1 MAPKEGA
8 FRVDQLIADRY
19 QVQEFLGGGEISE
32 VYKVKDI
39 IGNRIRA
46 LKISRD
52 SATKEIGLK
61 LNQEFFLLSRFNHPN
76 IIAPVDSGLAQDKKT
91 FFTMEYFSGIPIN
104 KFFKGYSDDLLLVLI
119 QILHALDVIHNQGL
133 IHCDLKP
140 QNILVSRIAD
150 LTRNHQENESE
161 SSRGPDKGIASE
173 ISKGIDKEFSVKLLD
188 FGFADSLTTTT
199 QAPRGTL
206 GYIAPEIFKGTGAD
220 GRADLYSLG
229 MVVYEVLTG
238 SGPSTLSANAQAGE
252 TDLRSWLKTQYYS
265 NFSPPRDIDRCIP
278 EGFSNLVMRLIQRD
292 AFRRPVSA
300 MEVIESIGSLVELPA
315 SVLVGVTKSDGGSLF
330 LSASSFVGRE
340 SQLNILKSKLE
351 KTRNSNGQLVFLT
364 GERGVGKSRLLQEFK
379 FIAKLDGTTILQ
391 FTQASL
397 GARPPSLIED
407 LLANLSI
414 YLPQLEAVRGLPQ
427 AAAGSEGE
435 DSKFRTF
442 EMVVNRLKSLARSSQ
457 IPNSLLLLIDNF
469 ELFDLTSIE
478 FLRYLGFSVENE
490 RIFIITSSLNE
501 RRVLDLSKEF
511 VQKDFFTHISLE
523 ALAENETEQLVEA
536 VFGQSLVVPKE
547 AELGR
552 WLFSNTGGNPLFIIE
567 TLYSL
572 IENKVIRLEHGHLK
586 LDGEKLKDYR
596 SPDTVTEIIKRR
608 LQNLAKEDVEIL
620 RIGATA
626 GGPFSLEFLRAVLG
640 YDERLLFS
648 IVAHLRALGLM
659 RTVSTSSETN
669 LEYGL
674 PVQTGNTN
682 YVLSSKTL
690 EAIVTEGIN
699 VTERRE
705 NHRKVALAL
714 ELLYPNN
721 QDQFL
726 FDLAHHYAQAGMKDR
741 AFTYCRQAG
750 AKAKRLNLTEQA
762 LSFYE
767 NALSL
772 SSNLVNARE
781 RIELIEI
788 VGELREITGR
798 FNDAI
803 DIYTQGMGI
812 LFSDKELT
820 KNDGHLPRLLRRLG
834 LVCQKQGKI
843 EEAINYFEQSLSCL
857 KQSTGKESNLVISL
871 WNDIGWALTTINKFK
886 EAEPFLH
893 QALQAI
899 DKLKMDKLSET
910 RTENVSLDKELLS
923 ARTFYSLGVL
933 AWYKGDTKLASE
945 IATRSLELYQKI
957 NEEKYFSKVSQFLA
971 TIYWQ
976 KGELIKAKDYYT
988 KVLPIQREKGDI
1000 YFRIRTLQGLGLVS
1014 FDIGE
1019 WHKSLEYME
1028 EAKGLCEKIGDQ
1040 EGLGDILCNL
1050 GIMLEEIG
1058 DWSKAIEYYKKDIE
1072 IRQNLKNDKGLGI
1085 ALNNMA
1091 ALLVK
1096 KGDFI
1101 DAETFLREGLTI
1113 GERLKDV
1120 EILSEAYLGKAKLD
1134 IMREKFEDAVK
1145 NLTASLRLKR
1155 KSGEKSKMLD
1165 GLIIAAEVRAGIYDW
1180 NKTLL
1185 NCELAQKLLVNWIH
1199 PALPVVVAEMK
1210 GGVNPKLTA
1219 MILRWQGLAK
1229 SSLGFSD
1236 QGKDELNKSIEILR
1250 SLGAKYEMAVSLI
1263 AKCRALYLITTPAED
1278 GIRNNIAPVVYKPLS
1293 EREFTQVSDD
1303 LREASDVFTSLGAKA
1318 NEERVRDMLNHLT
1331 QLETTRQLKGR
1342 ERGEYLKV
1350 FYELSELINLNL
1362 EKEDFADRLLDLI
1375 IDVTQAERGLLFL
1388 MQGERLFP
1396 AAARN
1401 VDHTTL
1407 EDAQSISKTVIR
1419 QVRKRA
1425 EPIICADAL
1434 SDSRFVSSNSVMLNK
1449 IRSLVCVPLRVE
1461 DKVIGTIYLDSR
1473 INSNVF
1479 VDDDKNLLISVANLL
1494 AATIDRSFAFKKM
1507 QEDFSALREDILTD
1521 AVTGYFLGRS
1531 KAIKDVY
1538 QIIEQIAP
1546 TDCTVLLLGETGSGK
1561 GVLARLVHA
1570 NGNRRANKFVSINC
1584 GTLPETLF
1592 ESELFGHAKGA
1603 FTGAIRD
1610 KEGLFEIAENGTI
1623 FMDEIANTTLNVQ
1636 AKLLEVLEDKIIR
1649 RVGET
1654 EPRRVDVRLICATNK
1669 NLEIEVKEN
1678 RFREDLIYRLNVVTI
1693 QVPPLRDRKSDIML
1707 LAGYFL
1713 KRYSKQLNKPILGF
1727 EDNVPPILVD
1737 YTWPGNV
1744 RELQNVIE
1752 RAVIMSQKRKIS
1764 LENLGPKFESIA
1776 KTIKVEK
1783 GQKKSLEKEEV
1794 IEAMKASQGNVS
1806 RAAQILS
1813 THRRQLQRLL
1823 RRYGIDKGDFQAK
1836 V

>member
-8 FRVDQLIADRY
+8 LKTGQLVADRY
-19 QVQEFLGGGEISE
+19 QVQEFLGGGETTE

-39 IGNRIRA
+39 IGNRTLA
-46 LKISRD
+46 LKISLED
-52 SATKEIGLK
+52 ATKETGSQ

-76 IIAPVDSGLAQDKKT
+76 IILPMDFGLAQDKKPY
-91 FFTMEYFSGIPIN
+91 FTMEYFSGVPIN
-104 KFFKGYSDDLLLVLI
+104 KFFQGYSEELLLVLI
-119 QILHALDVIHNQGL
+119 KILHALEVIHNQGL
-133 IHCDLKP
+133 IHCDIKP

-150 LTRNHQENESE
+150 QVKNYQENDSI
-161 SSRGPDKGIASE
+161 SSPLLPKQSSLKNSNEQDNK
-173 ISKGIDKEFSVKLLD
+173 FNVKLLD
-188 FGFADSLTTTT
+188 FGFADSFATTT
-199 QAPRGTL
+199 QTPRGTL

-229 MVVYEVLTG
+229 MVIYEILTG
-238 SGPSTLSANAQAGE
+238 MGPSTE
-252 TDLRSWLKTQYYS
+252 KDLRNWLKTQYYA
-265 NFSPPRDIDRCIP
+265 NFSPPRDINHNIP
-278 EGFSNLVMRLIQRD
+278 DVFSNLVMRLIQRD
-292 AFRRPVSA
+292 AFRRPISA
-300 MEVIESIGSLVELPA
+300 IEVIESIGSFVKLPT
-315 SVLVGVTKSDGGSLF
+315 SVLVGMSKDEGEALF

-340 SQLNILKSKLE
+340 NQLTLLKSKLE
-351 KTRNSNGQLVFLT
+351 KTQDSNGQLVFLT

-379 FIAKLDGTTILQ
+379 FIANLEGATILQ
-391 FTQASL
+391 FAQVSL

-414 YLPQLEAVRGLPQ
+414 YSREKPDAFVGTTSGNDET
-427 AAAGSEGE
+427 E

-442 EMVVNRLKSLARSSQ
+442 EMVVNRLKSLASSSQ
-457 IPNSLLLLIDNF
+457 IPACLILLIDNF

-478 FLRYLGFSVENE
+478 FLRYLGFSIENT
-490 RIFIITSSLNE
+490 RILIILSSLNE
-501 RRVLDLSKEF
+501 RRLLDLSKEF
-511 VQKDFFTHISLE
+511 AQKDFFTHITLE
-523 ALAENETEQLVEA
+523 ALAESETEQLVEA

-547 AELGR
+547 VELGP
-552 WLFSNTGGNPLFIIE
+552 WLFSHTGGNPLFIIE

-572 IENKVIRLEHGHLK
+572 VENKVIRLERGRLK
-586 LDGEKLKDYR
+586 FDKDKLKDYR

-608 LQNLAKEDVEIL
+608 LHNLAKEDLEIL

-626 GGPFSLEFLRAVLG
+626 GGPFNIDFLRAVLS

-648 IVAHLRALGLM
+648 IIARLRALGLL
-659 RTVSTSSETN
+659 RTTSISSEMI
-669 LEYGL
+669 LVYGK
-674 PVQTGNTN
+674 TH

-705 NHRKVALAL
+705 NHRKVALAI

-721 QDQFL
+721 LDQFL
-726 FDLAHHYAQAGMKDR
+726 FDLAHHYAQAGMRDR
-741 AFTYCRQAG
+741 ALSYCRQAG

-762 LSFYE
+762 LGFYE

-772 SSNLVNARE
+772 STNLVNTRE
-781 RIELIEI
+781 KIELIEL

-812 LFSDKELT
+812 LFSDKDLMRS
-820 KNDGHLPRLLRRLG
+820 DGHLPKLLRRLG
-834 LVCQKQGKI
+834 LVSQKQGKFD
-843 EEAINYFEQSLSCL
+843 EAINYFEQSLSCL
-857 KQSTGKESNLVISL
+857 KEPAGIVSGLAISL
-871 WNDIGWALTTINKFK
+871 WNDIGWALTTTNKFK
-886 EAEPFLH
+886 EAESFLH
-893 QALQAI
+893 RALQGI
-899 DKLKMDKLSET
+899 DKLKSDKLSAFGT
-910 RTENVSLDKELLS
+910 DSAPLNKELLM
-923 ARTFYSLGVL
+923 ARTLYSLGVL
-933 AWYKGDTKLASE
+933 AWYQGDVNSASE
-945 IATRSLELYQKI
+945 MAIRSFELYQKL
-957 NEEKYFSKVSQFLA
+957 NEEIYLSKVSQFLA

-976 KGELIKAKDYYT
+976 KGELIKAKDFYC
-988 KVLPIQREKGDI
+988 KVLPLQRELGDVF
-1000 YFRIRTLQGLGLVS
+1000 FRIRTLQGLGLVS
-1014 FDIGE
+1014 YDMGD
-1019 WHKSLEYME
+1019 WHNSLDYLD
-1028 EAKGLCEKIGDQ
+1028 EAKGLCERIGDQ

-1050 GIMLEEIG
+1050 GLVLEEFG
-1058 DWSKAIEYYKKDIE
+1058 DWSKAIAYYKLDIE
-1072 IRQNLKNDKGLGI
+1072 IKSLTKNEKGLGI
-1085 ALNNMA
+1085 AINNMA
-1091 ALLVK
+1091 ALLIK
-1096 KGDFI
+1096 KGDFL

-1113 GERLKDV
+1113 GERIKDLG
-1120 EILSEAYLGKAKLD
+1120 ILSEVYLGRAKLD
-1134 IMREKFEDAVK
+1134 LMRRKFADATK
-1145 NLTASLRLKR
+1145 NLATSIRLKR
-1155 KSGEKSKMLD
+1155 KLGNKSNLTD
-1165 GLIIAAEVRAGIYDW
+1165 NLVIGAELRAGIFDW

-1185 NCELAQKLLVNWIH
+1185 NCELVQKRIVNSII
-1199 PALPVVVAEMK
+1199 
-1210 GGVNPKLTA
+1210 PKLTA
-1219 MILRWQGLAK
+1219 IILRWQGLAK
-1229 SSLGFSD
+1229 SSLGFTD
-1236 QGKDELNKSIEILR
+1236 QGKDDLNKSIEILR
-1250 SLGAKYEMAVSLI
+1250 SLGAKFELAVSLVS
-1263 AKCRALYLITTPAED
+1263 KCQALYQITSVIDDEIGDNA
-1278 GIRNNIAPVVYKPLS
+1278 APITYKPLS

-1303 LREASDVFTSLGAKA
+1303 LREASDVFSSLGAKA
-1318 NEERVRDMLNHLT
+1318 KEERVKDMINNLS
-1331 QLETTRQLKGR
+1331 QLESTRQLKGR

-1388 MQGERLFP
+1388 MQGDKLFP

-1407 EDAQSISKTVIR
+1407 EDAQTISKTVIR
-1419 QVRKRA
+1419 QVKKRT

-1434 SDSRFVSSNSVMLNK
+1434 TDSRFVGSNSVMLNK

-1461 DKVIGTIYLDSR
+1461 NKTVGTIYLDSR
-1473 INSNVF
+1473 INPNVF

-1713 KRYSKQLNKPILGF
+1713 KRYAKQLNKPILGF

-1764 LENLGPKFESIA
+1764 LENLGAKFEAFA
-1776 KTIKVEK
+1776 KTIKIEK
-1783 GQKKSLEKEEV
+1783 GPKKSLEKEEV
-1794 IEAMKASQGNVS
+1794 IGAMKTSQGNVS

-1823 RRYGIDKGDFQAK
+1823 RRYGIDKGDFQPK
-1836 V
+1836 I

>member
-8 FRVDQLIADRY
+8 LKIGQLVADRY
-19 QVQEFLGGGEISE
+19 QVQEFLGGGDTTE

-39 IGNRIRA
+39 VGNRTLA
-46 LKISRD
+46 LKIPCEG
-52 SATKEIGLK
+52 ATKEIGSQ

-76 IIAPVDSGLAQDKKT
+76 IILPVDFGLAQDKNP
-91 FFTMEYFSGIPIN
+91 FFTMEYFPGVPIN
-104 KFFKGYSDDLLLVLI
+104 KFFKGYSEELLLVLI
-119 QILHALDVIHNQGL
+119 KILHALEAIHYQGL
-133 IHCDLKP
+133 IHCDVKP
-140 QNILVSRIAD
+140 QNILVNQI
-150 LTRNHQENESE
+150 NE
-161 SSRGPDKGIASE
+161 K
-173 ISKGIDKEFSVKLLD
+173 DKEFNVKLLD
-188 FGFADSLTTTT
+188 FGFADSLATTT
-199 QAPRGTL
+199 QTPRGTL

-238 SGPSTLSANAQAGE
+238 IGPGTE
-252 TDLRSWLKTQYYS
+252 KDLRSWLKTQYYS
-265 NFSPPRDIDRCIP
+265 NFSPPRDIDHSIP

-292 AFRRPVSA
+292 AFRRPLSA
-300 MEVIESIGSLVELPA
+300 IEVIESIGRLVELPT
-315 SVLVGVTKSDGGSLF
+315 SVLVGGSKKDGESLF

-340 SQLNILKSKLE
+340 NQLTILKSKFE
-351 KTRNSNGQLVFLT
+351 KARDSKGQLVFLT

-379 FIAKLDGTTILQ
+379 FIANLEGATILQ

-414 YLPQLEAVRGLPQ
+414 YSTEKPEALLSTISGN
-427 AAAGSEGE
+427 SETE
-435 DSKFRTF
+435 DNKFRTF
-442 EMVVNRLKSLARSSQ
+442 ETVVSRLKSLAKSPQ
-457 IPNSLLLLIDNF
+457 IATCLLLLIDNF

-478 FLRYLGFSVENE
+478 FLRYLGFSIENE
-490 RIFIITSSLNE
+490 RIFIIIGSLNE
-501 RRVLDLSKEF
+501 RRLLDLSKEF
-511 VQKDFFTHISLE
+511 GQKDFFAHIALE
-523 ALAENETEQLVEA
+523 ALSETETEQLVEA
-536 VFGQSLVVPKE
+536 VFGQSFVVPKE
-547 AELGR
+547 VELGP
-552 WLFSNTGGNPLFIIE
+552 WLFSHTGGNPLFIIE

-572 IENKVIRLEHGHLK
+572 VENKIIQLERGRLK
-586 LDGEKLKDYR
+586 FDKDKLKDYR

-608 LQNLAKEDVEIL
+608 LYNLAKEDIEIL

-626 GGPFSLEFLRAVLG
+626 GGPFNIEFLRAVLG
-640 YDERLLFS
+640 YDERLMFS
-648 IVAHLRALGLM
+648 IIARLRALGLL
-659 RTVSTSSETN
+659 RTTSISSEMN
-669 LEYGL
+669 LDYGK
-674 PVQTGNTN
+674 TY

-690 EAIVTEGIN
+690 EAIVTEAIN

-705 NHRKVALAL
+705 NHRKVALAI
-714 ELLYPNN
+714 ELLYPKN
-721 QDQFL
+721 QDNFL

-750 AKAKRLNLTEQA
+750 AKAKSLNLTEQA
-762 LSFYE
+762 LGFYE

-772 SSNLVNARE
+772 STNLANARE
-781 RIELIEI
+781 KIELIEL

-812 LFSDKELT
+812 LFSDKDLM
-820 KNDGHLPRLLRRLG
+820 KSDGLLPKLLRRLG
-834 LVCQKQGKI
+834 LVSQKQGKI
-843 EEAINYFEQSLSCL
+843 DDAINYFEQSLSCL
-857 KQSTGKESNLVISL
+857 KQSAGKELGLAISL
-871 WNDIGWALTTINKFK
+871 WNDIGWALTTTNKFK
-886 EAEPFLH
+886 EAERFLH
-893 QALQAI
+893 QALQSI
-899 DKLKMDKLSET
+899 DKLKLEQLAKN
-910 RTENVSLDKELLS
+910 RTESAQFTKESLM
-923 ARTFYSLGVL
+923 ARTLYSLGVL
-933 AWYKGDTKLASE
+933 AWYQGETSLASDM
-945 IATRSLELYQKI
+945 ANRSLEIYQKL
-957 NEEKYFSKVSQFLA
+957 NEETYVSKVSQFLA

-976 KGELIKAKDYYT
+976 RRDLTRAKDYYNQ
-988 KVLPIQREKGDI
+988 VLPMQREKGDA

-1014 FDIGE
+1014 YDIGE
-1019 WHKSLEYME
+1019 WHKSLEYLD
-1028 EAKGLCEKIGDQ
+1028 EAKGLCQKIGDQ

-1050 GIMLEEIG
+1050 GIVLEEI
-1058 DWSKAIEYYKKDIE
+1058 DEWPRAVENYKKDIE
-1072 IRQNLKNDKGLGI
+1072 IRQNIKNDKGLGI
-1085 ALNNMA
+1085 TLNNLA
-1091 ALLVK
+1091 GLLIKKGEFQDAEALL
-1096 KGDFI
+1096 
-1101 DAETFLREGLTI
+1101 REALAI
-1113 GERLKDV
+1113 GERLKDN
-1120 EILSEAYLGKAKLD
+1120 EIMSEAYLGKTKLEL
-1134 IMREKFEDAVK
+1134 MKEKFDDAVK
-1145 NLTASLRLKR
+1145 NLSASLLQRR
-1155 KSGEKSKMLD
+1155 ENRNKSASG
-1165 GLIIAAEVRAGIYDW
+1165 GLLESIIIGAELRARQRQW
-1180 NKTLL
+1180 HKTLI
-1185 NCELAQKLLVNWIH
+1185 NTERAQRLMNN
-1199 PALPVVVAEMK
+1199 AM
-1210 GGVNPKLTA
+1210 NPKLTA
-1219 MILRWQGLAK
+1219 ITLRWQGLAK
-1229 SSLGFSD
+1229 TSLGFTD
-1236 QGKDELNKSIEILR
+1236 QGKDDLNKSIEILR
-1250 SLGAKYEMAVSLI
+1250 TLGAKYEMAQTLL
-1263 AKCRALYLITTPAED
+1263 AKSQALYQITTLAEEAITD
-1278 GIRNNIAPVVYKPLS
+1278 NAGPVTYKPLTQH
-1293 EREFTQVSDD
+1293 EFTQVSDD
-1303 LREASDVFTSLGAKA
+1303 LREATGIFTTLGAKP
-1318 NEERVRDMLNHLT
+1318 NEERVKDMLNHLT

-1362 EKEDFADRLLDLI
+1362 EKEDFADKLLDLI

-1388 MQGERLFP
+1388 MQGDKLYP

-1407 EDAQSISKTVIR
+1407 EDAQTISKTVIR
-1419 QVRKRA
+1419 QVKKRA

-1434 SDSRFVSSNSVMLNK
+1434 TDSRFVSSNSVMLNK

-1473 INSNVF
+1473 MNPNVF

-1507 QEDFSALREDILTD
+1507 QDDFSALREDILTD

-1538 QIIEQIAP
+1538 QIIEQIAT

-1570 NGNRRANKFVSINC
+1570 NSNRRANKFVSINC

-1623 FMDEIANTTLNVQ
+1623 FMDEIANTTLSVQ

-1669 NLEIEVKEN
+1669 NLDIEVKEN

-1713 KRYSKQLNKPILGF
+1713 KRYAKQLNKPILGF
-1727 EDNVPPILVD
+1727 DDNIPPILVD
-1737 YTWPGNV
+1737 YPWPGNV

-1752 RAVIMSQKRKIS
+1752 RAVIMAQKRKIS
-1764 LENLGPKFESIA
+1764 LENLGAKFETVA

-1783 GQKKSLEKEEV
+1783 GPKKSLEKDEV

-1823 RRYGIDKGDFQAK
+1823 RRYGIDKGDFQPK
-1836 V
+1836 L